1 MKLTKR
7 QLKRIIREE
16 YTRLKR
22 RGLIRENFEERS
34 FDEAGRES
42 KEYIEFVNLYHESSD
57 HDESFWQMWYQIC
70 EEQVPQWNTDPYH
83 LDELVELATEPD
95 EDGYIGIDDEYFSA
109 SSQR

>member
-1 MKLTKR
+1 MRLTKR

-22 RGLIRENFEERS
+22 RGLIRENRS

-42 KEYIEFVNLYHESSD
+42 EEYKAFVNWYHEGASSG
-57 HDESFWQMWYQIC
+57 HDNSWWEMWLNMC
-70 EEQVPQWNTDPYH
+70 EPKGWDTDPYH

-95 EDGYIGIDDEYFSA
+95 EDGYVDIDDPYFSA
-109 SSQR
+109 AQIR